1 MFTLST
7 QGLEIEHMSDGT
19 FKCYSRQKR
28 RFFTGNTVEEVQVKL
43 DAITWVRHSVFG
55 IIL

>member
-43 DAITWVRHSVFG
+43 DADTWVKHSVFG
-55 IIL
+55 IIV